1 VALGVGVSWPRPAR
15 AGASAHLVYLRGP
28 GAEQCPGE
36 PAIRAAVSSRLGYDP
51 FFAWAHD
58 TLFAEIDRSGDAFRA
73 VVKLVDADNRQRGA
87 RELAVR
93 GADCSAVID
102 VLALTISLT
111 IDPAAAMGT
120 AGPETASEAPA
131 TKALEAPSAAKAPQA
146 PPRTSPGRPDPA
158 TDDPPP
164 TLPDAPVDEA
174 PRARPPEPSSLR
186 AGLGVLAAVNAAA
199 APNAG
204 FTLSIGGGWR
214 IFSFDL
220 EGRADVPSQG
230 DSKFRPMQVR
240 SWLFAGS
247 LVPCIHVKF
256 LYGCPVASV
265 GAIGVTVSRVAH
277 AFERYGAWWALGGR
291 IGAEWA
297 PASRLVLRAYVEG
310 LGTMQP
316 ADVYVDA
323 TPIYRFSPWSADLG
337 IAAAWRFL

>member
-1 VALGVGVSWPRPAR
+1 VAFGVSISWPRPAR

-36 PAIRAAVSSRLGYDP
+36 AAIRAAVSSRLGYDP

-73 VVKLVDADNRQRGA
+73 VVKLVDADNHQRGA
-87 RELAVR
+87 RELSVR
-93 GADCSAVID
+93 GSDCSAVID

-120 AGPETASEAPA
+120 ASPETAPEAPA
-131 TKALEAPSAAKAPQA
+131 AKPPEAPPAAKRPEGPRPMPPGGPDRTLDDA
-146 PPRTSPGRPDPA
+146 PPTPA
-158 TDDPPP
+158 G
-164 TLPDAPVDEA
+164 APVDEA
-174 PRARPPEPSSLR
+174 PGPRPPNPSSLR
-186 AGLGVLAAVNAAA
+186 AGLGVLAAVNTAA

-204 FTLSIGGGWR
+204 FTLAIGGGWR

-230 DSKFRPMQVR
+230 ISKVQPMQVR

-247 LVPCIHVKF
+247 LVPCIHVEF
-256 LYGCPVASV
+256 LYGCAVGAV
-265 GAIGVTVSRVAH
+265 GAIGVTATRVAQ

-316 ADVYVDA
+316 ADVVVDTA
-323 TPIYRFSPWSADLG
+323 PIYRFSPWSADLG
-337 IAAAWRFL
+337 VAAAWRFL